1 MHTKTTTT
9 ILRSLRA
16 LMRDTKTVKRHL
28 DAYIVPSGDS
38 HQVGFFKSFERTSRT
53 TLVAVLL
60 LLLVLVK
67 VLVSNR

>member
-1 MHTKTTTT
+1 
-9 ILRSLRA
+9 
-16 LMRDTKTVKRHL
+16 MRDTKTVKRHL